1 MNLIDEC
8 KSILEAKKAKLTIKD
23 FDLYVVAIELNHA
36 VKKQIGMDAKLTV
49 GTDALG
55 RILVKSTQ
63 LASKGMKPKGL
74 IKGITIFS
82 GDSGINKEKLWI
94 SLDYKI
100 QFEVLHA
107 TADLGE
113 FEFNTLGD
121 PL

>member
-1 MNLIDEC
+1 MKNFKNIR
-8 KSILEAKKAKLTIKD
+8 EAKKAKVTIKD

-36 VKKQIGMDAKLTV
+36 VKKLIGMDAKLTV

-55 RILVKSTQ
+55 NILVKSGQ

-82 GDSGINKEKLWI
+82 GQSGINKEKLWI
-94 SLDYKI
+94 QLSYKVQFGVLDT
-100 QFEVLHA
+100 
-107 TADLGE
+107 TAALGD